1 MVGST
6 MGWVLA
12 AALMALAT
20 TQYGWRGAVL
30 AGTVIAFWMLLQFS
44 RALRVLRTAAGRP
57 KGQVDSAVMLGSKL
71 RKGMTL
77 AKVLPLTR
85 SLGEK
90 CEADAGQ
97 ERWRWTDAGGDTIT
111 LRFAGGVLA
120 DWALARAPESQ
131 GESSPDPAE

>member
-6 MGWVLA
+6 TGWLLA
-12 AALMALAT
+12 AVFFGLASA
-20 TQYGWRGAVL
+20 QFGWQGAVL

-44 RALRVLRTAAGRP
+44 RALRLLRQTAERP
-57 KGQVDSAVMLGSKL
+57 KGHVESAAVLGSKL

-90 CEADAGQ
+90 CPAEPGQ
-97 ERWRWTDAGGDTIT
+97 ECWRWVDAGGDALT
-111 LRFAGGVLA
+111 LRFVGGYLA
-120 DWALARAPESQ
+120 DWSFDRAA
-131 GESSPDPAE
+131 PADE